1 MKDNREN
8 PAIKDAQERFTFI
21 WNILKENYPDPEP
34 ALNYKNPLEL
44 LVATVLSA
52 QATDAQVNRVT
63 EKLFSKY
70 QTLEDFAQ
78 ADLNELEMDVYST
91 GFYRNK
97 ARNIKESARIIIEDF
112 NSRIPEDMDGLLK
125 LPGIGR
131 KTANII
137 LSRAFGKNC
146 GIAVDTHVARLAGRL
161 GFTDSKNPEKIE
173 KELMALADKV
183 DWEDLSMTLILHGRR
198 VCHARGPECEVCV
211 VNHLCPSSRIA

>member
-1 MKDNREN
+1 MKNNRTT
-8 PAIKDAQERFTFI
+8 PPIKEEQERFTLI
-21 WNILKENYPDPEP
+21 WNILKVHYPDPEP
-34 ALNYKNPLEL
+34 ALHYKNPLEL

-63 EKLFSKY
+63 EKLFLKY
-70 QTLEDFAQ
+70 QTLEDFSET
-78 ADLNELEMDVYST
+78 DLNELEMDVYST

-97 ARNIKESARIIIEDF
+97 AKNIKESVRIIIEDF

-173 KELMALADKV
+173 RVLMELADKD

-198 VCHARGPECEVCV
+198 VCHARDPECDICV
-211 VNHLCPSSRIA
+211 VNHLCPSSRIV